1 MPWLEDLATEGAED
15 AKGVVASLERVADRM
30 PLSSILRLRIR
41 HGEIQREVLGNKK
54 PVRETHRL
62 EKGECIYFAR
72 TDRRLFSGR

>member
-41 HGEIQREVLGNKK
+41 HGEIRREVLGNKK
-54 PVRETHRL
+54 A
-62 EKGECIYFAR
+62 GA
-72 TDRRLFSGR
+72 